1 MGAENSVNQMI
12 FFIASVLVSVA
23 MAAVLINTTSGLAT
37 QVRGVGDSLTQEAES
52 SIKIINDPSSMPYED
67 GLLIVY
73 VKNTGTATLP
83 INGTTVVIDGLVILN
98 VENIAIESN
107 ASTWNPGK
115 VLQLTCPVTLD
126 VGDHTIKVALT
137 AHTKDSMAFRQT

>member
-1 MGAENSVNQMI
+1 MGAENSINQMI
-12 FFIASVLVSVA
+12 FFIASVMVSIA

-52 SIKIINDPSSMPYED
+52 SIRIINDPSAMPYED
-67 GLLIVY
+67 GLLTVY

-83 INGTTVVIDGLVILN
+83 INGTTVMIDGQVILN
-98 VENIAIESN
+98 VQSVAIEAN

-115 VLQLTCPVTLD
+115 VLQLVCPVTLD
-126 VGDHTIKVALT
+126 AGDHMLKVALT
-137 AHTKDSMAFRQT
+137 AHTKDSMAFRQ